1 MALLTLGL
9 AAAIATAPAGD
20 PVARWQPHIDEAAT
34 RFALPAD
41 WIAKVIRA
49 ESGGRTALYGRPIRS
64 SAGAM
69 GLMQL
74 MPATWATMRA
84 RLRLGDNP
92 DDPRDNILAGT
103 AYLRMMHDRF
113 GYPGLFGAYNLG
125 PTGYAR
131 VLAGERRLPGE
142 TVAYLARLTRETD
155 PVGQSEPPRLRT
167 NGQRETLFVMRAG
180 DRGEAPDD
188 DPRPSLFVVRSD
200 AR

>member
-9 AAAIATAPAGD
+9 AAAVAAAPAD
-20 PVARWQPHIDEAAT
+20 PVARWQPHIDEAAK

-49 ESGGRTALYGRPIRS
+49 ESGGSTTLYGRPIRS

-84 RLRLGDNP
+84 RLRLGDDP

-125 PTGYAR
+125 PSGYAR
-131 VLAGERRLPGE
+131 VLAGKRRLPGE
-142 TVAYLARLTRETD
+142 TIAYLAGLTRETA
-155 PVGQSEPPRLRT
+155 PLGASESPRPSAE
-167 NGQRETLFVMRAG
+167 GQRETLFVLRADDRRGIVG
-180 DRGEAPDD
+180 DDAP
-188 DPRPSLFVVRSD
+188 PPLFMVRSD

>member
-1 MALLTLGL
+1 MLGL
-9 AAAIATAPAGD
+9 ATAAAAVPAGD
-20 PVARWQPHIDEAAT
+20 PVARWQPHIDAAAA

-41 WIAKVIRA
+41 WIEQVIRA
-49 ESGGRTALYGRPIRS
+49 ESGGRTTLGGRPIRS

-84 RLRLGDNP
+84 RLRLGDDP
-92 DDPRDNILAGT
+92 DDPRDNIIAGA

-142 TVAYLARLTRETD
+142 TVAYLAKLTRRTAPAD
-155 PVGQSEPPRLRT
+155 QPRGAVPDSPAR
-167 NGQRETLFVMRAG
+167 RELLFVTRG
-180 DRGEAPDD
+180 SDRGAPEADTP
-188 DPRPSLFVVRSD
+188 PPLFVVRTD